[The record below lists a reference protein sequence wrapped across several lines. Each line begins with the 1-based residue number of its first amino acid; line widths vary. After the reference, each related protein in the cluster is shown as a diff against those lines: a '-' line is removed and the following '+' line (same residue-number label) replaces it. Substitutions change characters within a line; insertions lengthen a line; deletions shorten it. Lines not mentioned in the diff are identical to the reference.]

1 MNDKFLS
8 IRFQVNGQDIWWS
21 GFLGLLSISWEAMF
35 DWLDASSC
43 VYLDLF
49 FNFGDLAEG

>member
-8 IRFQVNGQDIWWS
+8 IRFRVNGQDIWWS

-49 FNFGDLAEG
+49 FNFGDLA